1 MRRVASL
8 GMYRFAVAPRTKYR
22 AVILAWCSVD
32 TTSRKRE
39 SHSSFFVLFFFFD
52 DVAPAQTL

>member
-8 GMYRFAVAPRTKYR
+8 GMYRFAVTSGTKYR
-22 AVILAWCSVD
+22 AGFRRCDLAEANL
-32 TTSRKRE
+32 T
-39 SHSSFFVLFFFFD
+39 HSSFFFFFLFFFD